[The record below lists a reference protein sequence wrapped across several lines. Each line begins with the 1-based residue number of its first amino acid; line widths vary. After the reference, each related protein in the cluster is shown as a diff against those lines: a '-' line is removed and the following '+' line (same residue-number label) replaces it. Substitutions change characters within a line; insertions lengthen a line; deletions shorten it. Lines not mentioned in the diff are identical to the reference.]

1 MASQNP
7 QLPPRFR
14 NYPHANAG
22 SNSTPSTRT
31 FRYDTLDPQIT
42 PQTRKRMSPVV
53 LLLVVLAGI
62 VAVFGAGNLP
72 QLDIIFDSWTNALRS
87 HNDYAVQSIVDSGW
101 IILIAGIVILV
112 VIVLLLWR
120 NAVRRKASDG

>member
-14 NYPHANAG
+14 NHPHANVG
-22 SNSTPSTRT
+22 SNTSPSTRT

-53 LLLVVLAGI
+53 LLLLVLAGI

-72 QLDIIFDSWTNALRS
+72 QLETTFDSWNNSLRAN
-87 HNDYAVQSIVDSGW
+87 NDSTVKSIMDSGEN
-101 IILIAGIVILV
+101 ILIAGVFILAM
-112 VIVLLLWR
+112 IVLLLWR
-120 NAVRRKASDG
+120 NSVRRKASDG